1 MLPLLIQNE
10 FTRLR
15 SVLFGTAQSNGPIP
29 LAEDCYDPNS
39 LQHVISGTYPTEVDM
54 STEIAAVLAVFRKY
68 DIQVFQ
74 PTVIDNCNQIFTR
87 DIAFVIEDKLI
98 KSNILPDRDQEIHA
112 LDSLFKKISP
122 ENNIVLPEDC
132 HIEGGDVV
140 LYDNYI
146 FIGVYLGAD
155 YSDYIT
161 ARTNINAANAIQ
173 DLFPHKT
180 VKTFELRKSNVNPLE
195 NALHLDCC
203 FQPLGRGKAIIHENG
218 FLESSDYEWLV
229 DFFGKDNMFETTKEE
244 MQKMNC
250 NVFSISDSIVI
261 SERNFTRLNAWL
273 VAQGFTV
280 EKVRYSEICKQGGL
294 LRCSTLPLIRD

>member
-54 STEIAAVLAVFRKY
+54 STEMAAVLAVFDKY
-68 DIQVFQ
+68 DVQVFQ

-98 KSNILPDRDQEIHA
+98 KSNILPDRDQEINA
-112 LDSLFKKISP
+112 LDSLFKQISP

-161 ARTNINAANAIQ
+161 ARTNINAAKAIQ

-203 FQPLGRGKAIIHENG
+203 FQPLGRGKALIHENG

-229 DFFGKDNMFETTKEE
+229 DFFGKDNVFETTKEE

-250 NVFSISDSIVI
+250 NVFSISDSVVI
-261 SERNFTRLNAWL
+261 SERNFTRLNTWL
-273 VAQGFTV
+273 AAQGFTV
-280 EKVRYSEICKQGGL
+280 EKVPYSEISKQGGL